1 MDQKTIDKY
10 NKIAGFRGWLPVGL
24 DLACRQVLGN
34 HDRHRSSAELAGGQA
49 REQRARDFGRKRWG
63 DEHHAW
69 RGDDVPREE
78 GRRRAERRFTADECS
93 RCGSTDFIDRHHVD
107 RNPLNNDPANVAI
120 LCRRCHMAA
129 HRA

>member
-1 MDQKTIDKY
+1 MTGKERTARYRARLRGEDVLLDRPGPK
-10 NKIAGFRGWLPVGL
+10 AGY
-24 DLACRQVLGN
+24 QQ
-34 HDRHRSSAELAGGQA
+34 SAEHI
-49 REQRARDFGRKRWG
+49 EKRKRWG

-107 RNPLNNDPANVAI
+107 RNPLNNDPAVW
-120 LCRRCHMAA
+120 CPVVRRWGQ
-129 HRA
+129 